1 MNTDVLVRSLLV
13 HDAMSR
19 WRVNLGKTGEDL
31 ACRELERLGYA
42 ILDRRVR
49 FRSGEIDIVARDGQ
63 TLVFVEV
70 KARETGAFGGGG
82 EAVTMYKRRRIMQLA
97 IEYVARRR
105 LGDCGVRFDVVS
117 VQLDSEPPSIEVYK
131 GAFSATD

>member
-1 MNTDVLVRSLLV
+1 LNTDVLVRSLLV
-13 HDAMSR
+13 HDAMSQ

-49 FRSGEIDIVARDGQ
+49 FRGGEIDIVARDGQ

-82 EAVTMYKRRRIMQLA
+82 EAVTMYKRRRIVQLA

-117 VQLDSEPPSIEVYK
+117 VQLESEPPSIEVYK

>member
-1 MNTDVLVRSLLV
+1 LARSLLV
-13 HDAMSR
+13 RRGMTQSR
-19 WRVNLGKTGEDL
+19 IALGKTGEDL

-49 FRSGEIDIVARDGQ
+49 FRSGEIDIVAHDGP

-82 EAVTMYKRRRIMQLA
+82 EAVTMYKRRRIVQLA

-105 LGDCGVRFDVVS
+105 LGDCGVRFDVVA

>member
-1 MNTDVLVRSLLV
+1 
-13 HDAMSR
+13 MSQ

-49 FRSGEIDIVARDGQ
+49 FRGGEIDIVARDGQ

-82 EAVTMYKRRRIMQLA
+82 EAVTMYKRRRIVQLA

-117 VQLDSEPPSIEVYK
+117 VQLDSEPASIEVYK

>member
-1 MNTDVLVRSLLV
+1 
-13 HDAMSR
+13 MSQ

-49 FRSGEIDIVARDGQ
+49 FRGGEIDIVARDGQ

-82 EAVTMYKRRRIMQLA
+82 EAVTMYKRRRIVQLA

-117 VQLDSEPPSIEVYK
+117 VQLESEPPSIEVYK
-131 GAFSATD
+131 SAFSATD

>member
-1 MNTDVLVRSLLV
+1 
-13 HDAMSR
+13 MSR

-49 FRSGEIDIVARDGQ
+49 FRGGEIDIVARDGQ

-82 EAVTMYKRRRIMQLA
+82 EAVTMYKRRRIVQLA

-117 VQLDSEPPSIEVYK
+117 VQLDAEPPSIEVYK

>member
-1 MNTDVLVRSLLV
+1 LVRSLLV
-13 HDAMSR
+13 HDAMSQ

-49 FRSGEIDIVARDGQ
+49 FRGGEIDIVARDGR

-82 EAVTMYKRRRIMQLA
+82 EAVTMYKRRRIVQLA